1 LASQVTVGKLK
12 GNRTDAGD
20 AALWCLPARTQVVI
34 VVVEPV
40 EISQSREIRTAIPGP
55 RSLALAARRKAALPA
70 GVGATMPIF
79 AERAYGGI
87 VVDVDGN
94 SFIDLGGGIA
104 VLNVG
109 SSAPLVVEAVNE
121 QVQRFTHTCFQVTGF
136 ESYITLAER
145 LNALVPGTDE
155 KRSFFV
161 NSGAEAVENAVKIA
175 RSFTGRQA
183 VVVFDHAFHGR
194 TLLTMSLTAK
204 AMPYKS
210 GFGPFAPEVYRVPFS
225 NPYRCAAGAAPEQC
239 GEACADMAIAA
250 MDKQIGG
257 NRIACVLLEPVQGE
271 GGVIIPGAGFLPRLS
286 EYCKE
291 HGIVFIADEV
301 QAGMARTGKM
311 FSSEHFGIVP
321 DLITTAKGLGGGLP
335 IGGITGRADVMDAV
349 HPGGLGSTFGG
360 NPVSCA
366 AALGALSEIESRG
379 LVERAQHIGEIFE
392 SRLMSLAEQVP
403 AVGEVRVIGAMAAL
417 EFVTDPATK
426 EPDPVATS
434 KVLAACH
441 AEGIILLK
449 AGTYDNIVRLLPPLV
464 ISDDLL
470 NDGLSVLEKAVRA
483 L

>member
-1 LASQVTVGKLK
+1 MG
-12 GNRTDAGD
+12 
-20 AALWCLPARTQVVI
+20 ARSPELQVVI
-34 VVVEPV
+34 VVESVDIP
-40 EISQSREIRTAIPGP
+40 QSRAIRTAIPGP
-55 RSLALAARRKAALPA
+55 KSLELTARRKAALPA

-79 AERAYGGI
+79 AERASGGI

-109 SSAPLVVEAVNE
+109 SSAPKVVEAVTE
-121 QVQRFTHTCFQVTGF
+121 QVKRFTHTCFQVTGY
-136 ESYITLAER
+136 ESYVTLAER
-145 LNALVPGTDE
+145 LNALAPGSE
-155 KRSFFV
+155 PKRSFFV
-161 NSGAEAVENAVKIA
+161 NSGAEADENAVKIA

-194 TLLTMSLTAK
+194 TLLTMTLTAK

-225 NPYRCAAGAAPEQC
+225 YPYRCAAGASAEHC
-239 GEACADMAIAA
+239 GDACADLAIEA

-257 NRIACVLLEPVQGE
+257 NRIACVLAEPVQGE
-271 GGVIIPGAGFLPRLS
+271 GGVIIPGDNFLPRIA
-286 EYCKE
+286 EYCKQ

-311 FSSEHFGIVP
+311 FSCEHFGLVP
-321 DLITTAKGLGGGLP
+321 DLITTAKGLGGGMP
-335 IGGITGRADVMDAV
+335 IGGVTGRADIMDAI

-366 AALGALSEIESRG
+366 SALAALSEIESRDLVGRAQHLGEIFKGRLSG
-379 LVERAQHIGEIFE
+379 LVED
-392 SRLMSLAEQVP
+392 VP
-403 AVGEVRVIGAMAAL
+403 VVGDVRVIGAMAAI
-417 EFVTDPATK
+417 EFVTDK
-426 EPDPVATS
+426 TS
-434 KVLAACH
+434 KQPNPGAVNKVLAACH
-441 AEGIILLK
+441 AEGLILLK
-449 AGTYDNIVRLLPPLV
+449 AGTHDNIVRLLPPLV

-470 NDGLSVLEKAVRA
+470 EDALSVLEKALRT

>member
-1 LASQVTVGKLK
+1 
-12 GNRTDAGD
+12 
-20 AALWCLPARTQVVI
+20 
-34 VVVEPV
+34 
-40 EISQSREIRTAIPGP
+40 
-55 RSLALAARRKAALPA
+55 
-70 GVGATMPIF
+70 MPIF
-79 AERAYGGI
+79 ADRASGGI

-109 SSAPLVVEAVNE
+109 SSAPLVVEAVTE
-121 QVQRFTHTCFQVTGF
+121 QVRRFTHTCFQVTGF
-136 ESYITLAER
+136 EEYITLAER
-145 LNALVPGTDE
+145 LNAIAPGPDE

-194 TLLTMSLTAK
+194 TLLTLSLTAK

-210 GFGPFAPEVYRVPFS
+210 GFGPFAPEIYRVPFS
-225 NPYRCAAGAAPEQC
+225 YPYRCAAGAAPENC

-257 NRIACVLLEPVQGE
+257 NRIACVLIEPVLGE
-271 GGVIIPGAGFLPRLS
+271 GGVIIPGDAFLPRLA

-291 HGIVFIADEV
+291 HGIVFIADEI

-311 FSSEHFGIVP
+311 FSCEHFGVVP

-335 IGGITGRADVMDAV
+335 ISGVTGRADVMDAV

-360 NPVSCA
+360 NPISCA
-366 AALGALSEIESRG
+366 AALGALSEIESRD
-379 LVERAQHIGEIFE
+379 LVGRARHLGEIFA
-392 SRLMSLAEQVP
+392 SRLSSLAEEVP

-417 EFVTDPATK
+417 EFVTDPHSK
-426 EPDPVATS
+426 QPDPGAAS
-434 KVLAACH
+434 KVAAACH
-441 AEGIILLK
+441 SEGIILLK

-470 NDGLSVLEKAVRA
+470 SDGLSVLEKAVRA

>member
-1 LASQVTVGKLK
+1 MGKLNVK
-12 GNRTDAGD
+12 RTDASS
-20 AALWCLPARTQVVI
+20 AAVGGRSPDTQVVI
-34 VVVEPV
+34 VVESV
-40 EISQSREIRTAIPGP
+40 EIPQSREIRTAIPGP
-55 RSLALAARRKAALPA
+55 RSLALAARRRASLPA

-79 AERAYGGI
+79 AERASGGI

-109 SSAPLVVEAVNE
+109 SSAPLVVQAVNE

-136 ESYITLAER
+136 ESYIELAER
-145 LNALVPGTDE
+145 LNALVPGPSE

-194 TLLTMSLTAK
+194 TLLTLSLTSK

-210 GFGPFAPEVYRVPFS
+210 GFGPFAPEIYRVPFS
-225 NPYRCAAGAAPEQC
+225 NPYRCDAGAEPELC
-239 GEACADMAIAA
+239 GEACADLAIAA

-257 NRIACVLLEPVQGE
+257 NRIACVLVEPVQGE
-271 GGVIIPGAGFLPRLS
+271 AGVIIPGSGFLPRLS

-291 HGIVFIADEV
+291 HGIVFIADEI

-311 FSSEHFGIVP
+311 FSCEHFGIVP

-366 AALGALSEIESRG
+366 AALGALAEIESHD
-379 LVERAQHIGEIFE
+379 LVGRARHIGEIFKA
-392 SRLMSLAEQVP
+392 RLGNLTEEVP
-403 AVGEVRVIGAMAAL
+403 AIGEVRVIGAMAAV
-417 EFVTDPATK
+417 EFVTDPRTK
-426 EPDPVATS
+426 EPDPAAAS

-449 AGTYDNIVRLLPPLV
+449 AGTYDNSVRLLPPLV